1 MLITLRLCSGRRHPE
16 RSRRIVFC
24 SKRTNLLINYTY
36 PLKVI
41 SKIREKKIKMKKRL
55 FSGIQ
60 PSGEVHI
67 GNYLGAIKNWISLL
81 DDYDC
86 IFSIVDYHAI
96 TIEYDPGI
104 MQERIIN
111 AAATN
116 IAAGLD
122 PDKCIIFVQSQ
133 VPEHT
138 ELTWI
143 LNSLTPMG
151 ILERMTQFKDKAQ
164 QNEKNINVGLF
175 DYPVL
180 QTADILLYKG
190 QAVPVG
196 EDQVQ
201 HIELSREIARKF
213 NTRYG
218 ELFPEPQHLL
228 SNAPRIMGL
237 DGKNKMS
244 KSMNNYISLIEEP
257 EAIWKRL
264 SRAVTDENRKRRD
277 DPGNPDICNVYT
289 LHKYFST
296 DTELERINKECRS
309 AEIGCVDCKR
319 ILSDNMIKD
328 LAPIREKSL
337 ELINNP
343 DQVKEA
349 LNAGAEK
356 CKKIAEETMS
366 EVRSLMGLR

>member
-1 MLITLRLCSGRRHPE
+1 
-16 RSRRIVFC
+16 
-24 SKRTNLLINYTY
+24 
-36 PLKVI
+36 
-41 SKIREKKIKMKKRL
+41 MKKRL

-104 MQERIIN
+104 MQKRIIN

-122 PDKCIIFVQSQ
+122 PDRCIIFVQSQ

-143 LNSLTPMG
+143 LNTLTPMG

-218 ELFPEPQHLL
+218 KLFPEPQHLL

-296 DTELERINKECRS
+296 DAECDGINKECRS

-319 ILSDNMIKD
+319 LLSDNMIKE
-328 LAPIREKSL
+328 LEPIREKSQ

-343 DQVKEA
+343 DQVKDV
-349 LNAGAEK
+349 LKTGAEK
-356 CKKIAEETMS
+356 CQKIAKETMS

>member
-1 MLITLRLCSGRRHPE
+1 
-16 RSRRIVFC
+16 
-24 SKRTNLLINYTY
+24 
-36 PLKVI
+36 
-41 SKIREKKIKMKKRL
+41 MKKRL

-67 GNYLGAIKNWISLL
+67 GNYLGAIKNWITLI
-81 DDYDC
+81 DGYDC

-96 TIEYDPGI
+96 TVEYDPGE
-104 MQERIIN
+104 MQKRIVN

-122 PDKCIIFVQSQ
+122 PERCIIFVQSQ

-143 LNSLTPMG
+143 LNTLTPMG
-151 ILERMTQFKDKAQ
+151 LLERMTQFKDKAR
-164 QNEKNINVGLF
+164 QNEKNVNVGLF

-190 QAVPVG
+190 YAVPVG

-213 NTRYG
+213 NMRFG
-218 ELFPEPQHLL
+218 ELFPEPQHIL

-257 EAIWKRL
+257 DIIWKKL

-277 DPGNPDICNVYT
+277 DPGNPDICNVFT
-289 LHKYFST
+289 LHKYFSK
-296 DTELERINKECRS
+296 DSEIEKINKECRT
-309 AEIGCVDCKR
+309 AEIGCIDCKK
-319 ILSDNMIKD
+319 ILSDNIIRE
-328 LAPIREKSL
+328 LEPIREKSM

-343 DQVKEA
+343 DKVKDI
-349 LNAGAEK
+349 LKTGAEK
-356 CKKIAEETMS
+356 CKKIAAETMK

>member
-1 MLITLRLCSGRRHPE
+1 
-16 RSRRIVFC
+16 
-24 SKRTNLLINYTY
+24 
-36 PLKVI
+36 
-41 SKIREKKIKMKKRL
+41 MKKRL

-60 PSGEVHI
+60 PSSEVHI

-81 DDYDC
+81 DGYNC

-96 TIEYDPGI
+96 TIEYDPSR

-122 PDKCIIFVQSQ
+122 PDRCIIFVQSQ

-143 LNSLTPMG
+143 LNTLTPMG

-213 NTRYG
+213 NTRHG

-237 DGKNKMS
+237 DGKSKMS

-257 EAIWKRL
+257 EAIWKKL

-277 DPGNPDICNVYT
+277 DPGNPDICNVFT

-296 DTELERINKECRS
+296 DSELDRINKECRS
-309 AEIGCVDCKR
+309 AEIGCVDCKK
-319 ILSDNMIKD
+319 ILSDNMIKE
-328 LAPIREKSL
+328 LAPIRKKSL

-343 DQVKEA
+343 DQVKDV
-349 LNAGAEK
+349 LKTGAEK
-356 CKKIAEETMS
+356 CQKIAKETMS